1 MDRVSVEKYAVINR
15 VSKTLDN
22 LIKSK
27 SLIQELDPVELTQ
40 YFSHQLLKNR
50 SVDQVMAISE
60 DELSKIIKAVMLFDV
75 MYELLED
82 LSIEEME
89 IFDAAL
95 SEK

>member
-1 MDRVSVEKYAVINR
+1 MDRASVEKYAVINR
-15 VSKTLDN
+15 VSKTLNN
-22 LIKSK
+22 LMKSK
-27 SLIQELDPVELTQ
+27 SLIQELDPVELTR

-50 SVDQVMAISE
+50 SVEQVMAISE
-60 DELSKIIKAVMLFDV
+60 DELSKIIKAVMLFEV

-82 LSIEEME
+82 LSLEEME